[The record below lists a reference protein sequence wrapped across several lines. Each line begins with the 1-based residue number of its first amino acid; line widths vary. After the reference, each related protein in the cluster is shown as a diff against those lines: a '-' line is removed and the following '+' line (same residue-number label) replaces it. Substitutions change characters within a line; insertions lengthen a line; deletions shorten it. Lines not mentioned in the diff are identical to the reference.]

1 MGVKTITNFPLDS
14 FSSRRLFQAY
24 EGEVRVAQAL
34 MEIFG
39 SDTIKS
45 TYFMSD
51 TEGFCAVIDA
61 KLGNGAFE
69 MINTALQLQR
79 FDQALD
85 IILNGIK

>member
-1 MGVKTITNFPLDS
+1 
-14 FSSRRLFQAY
+14 
-24 EGEVRVAQAL
+24 
-34 MEIFG
+34 
-39 SDTIKS
+39 
-45 TYFMSD
+45 MSD